1 MGRYRIMIVDDE
13 QEVRQAMIRK
23 AGLGGFGLPGGTGS
37 GKRTGRLGEGGESV
51 PLDVVL
57 TDIKMPFMDGF
68 TMGKHLMR
76 THPGVKLIIFSG
88 FDEFQYAKEAIKL
101 NVVGVYSEAGECPGT
116 DPDFTRVRES
126 LDEEIAQRRNIA
138 RLTAAYEQSLPCC
151 GSST

>member
-23 AGLGGFGLPGGTGS
+23 LDWEALGFQVVLEAENGQDALE
-37 GKRTGRLGEGGESV
+37 KAESV

-88 FDEFQYAKEAIKL
+88 FDEFQYAKEL
-101 NVVGVYSEAGECPGT
+101 NLARLPEGGHARATAVLACPGQL
-116 DPDFTRVRES
+116 R
-126 LDEEIAQRRNIA
+126 
-138 RLTAAYEQSLPCC
+138 
-151 GSST
+151 